1 MEKQGLTM
9 TENKNVAI
17 FLDRD
22 GTIIEDRGHLHSPS
36 EVIFY
41 PGVVQALLQ
50 LQKYFLLYI
59 ITNQSGVA
67 KGVISRDDV
76 DRVNEYVS
84 TILAEEGVTITDV
97 YVCPHNRADRCKC
110 IKPEPYFLKKAAKD
124 FRIDL
129 QRSFVIGDH
138 PCDVQLAKNVGA
150 RGIYVLTGHGSKHV
164 DELPEDTEMA
174 SGIAEAAEKIISY
187 HLTRQIK

>member
-1 MEKQGLTM
+1 M
-9 TENKNVAI
+9 TENKKVAI

-84 TILAEEGVTITDV
+84 TMLAEEGVTITDV
-97 YVCPHNRADRCKC
+97 YVCPHSRDDRCKC

-124 FRIDL
+124 CRIDL

-164 DELPEDTEMA
+164 DELPEETEMA
-174 SGIAEAAEKIISY
+174 SGITEAAEKIISY
-187 HLTRQIK
+187 HLKLGK

>member
-1 MEKQGLTM
+1 MEKQDLTM
-9 TENKNVAI
+9 TENKKVAI

-41 PGVVQALLQ
+41 SGVVQALLQ

-67 KGVISRDDV
+67 KGVISRNDV

-97 YVCPHNRADRCKC
+97 YVCPHGRDDRCKC
-110 IKPEPYFLKKAAKD
+110 IKPEPYFPKKAAKD

-138 PCDVQLAKNVGA
+138 PCDVQVAKNVGA

-174 SGIAEAAEKIISY
+174 SGITEAAEKIISY
-187 HLTRQIK
+187 HLARD

>member
-1 MEKQGLTM
+1 M
-9 TENKNVAI
+9 N
-17 FLDRD
+17 
-22 GTIIEDRGHLHSPS
+22 
-36 EVIFY
+36 Y
-41 PGVVQALLQ
+41 
-50 LQKYFLLYI
+50 Y
-59 ITNQSGVA
+59 
-67 KGVISRDDV
+67 
-76 DRVNEYVS
+76 
-84 TILAEEGVTITDV
+84 
-97 YVCPHNRADRCKC
+97 KC
-110 IKPEPYFLKKAAKD
+110 IKPESYFLKKEAKD
-124 FRIDL
+124 RRIDL